1 MTIDINA
8 ILKDILLQSETLA
21 ATMLKDFSN
30 QGLNDVKQFLIASKD
45 DLARWS
51 GELSEGQITKEEFT
65 DLVQGQVDVALLHGL
80 KETGLGEIE
89 LDKFKNGVIDIVTKV
104 VMNAAGKVI

>member
-8 ILKDILLQSETLA
+8 ILKDILAQSETLA

-30 QGLNDVKQFLIASKD
+30 QGLNDVKQFLVGSKTIW
-45 DLARWS
+45 R
-51 GELSEGQITKEEFT
+51 GGQGTRGGQIDKELFT
-65 DLVQGQVDVALLHGL
+65 DLLQGQVDLALLHGL

-89 LDKFKNGVIDIVTKV
+89 LDKFRMESSTL
-104 VMNAAGKVI
+104 